1 MHAEASMPA
10 CLPACVYETAAALM
24 KSRLVN
30 AEVFEVC
37 EKIPTY
43 LPFVRFSF
51 GQDQSVQETPACQ
64 VSQHCANQLLSA
76 NVVPFVRKFLV
87 E

>member
-1 MHAEASMPA
+1 MQKQA

-43 LPFVRFSF
+43 LPFGNPVFF
-51 GQDQSVQETPACQ
+51 L
-64 VSQHCANQLLSA
+64 HQLDSLSDRI
-76 NVVPFVRKFLV
+76 NLSKKRLLV
-87 E
+87 K